1 MTFPLHLSKPTYNY
15 KYKPQYE
22 RMLII
27 FYLSALICRAQL
39 FHITKTFCMCN
50 AIRDYYCYYYKDEL
64 LIWFMSVLLLKVLQF
79 LHSNRLWLMEKN
91 LVHLIRAISNY
102 SNIPPC
108 LCVFFTACWFSSS
121 LAFQPPWWHVAVK
134 LAAYTGC
141 LENMFK
147 QLEVLLWSRV
157 FFSFFFFFFKLID
170 RVIPEPR
177 AGWPFSS

>member
-1 MTFPLHLSKPTYNY
+1 
-15 KYKPQYE
+15 
-22 RMLII
+22 MLII
-27 FYLSALICRAQL
+27 FYLSALICGAKL

-50 AIRDYYCYYYKDEL
+50 AIKDYYCWIINLVHVIPIIKCLSIHSYLY
-64 LIWFMSVLLLKVLQF
+64 
-79 LHSNRLWLMEKN
+79 SNRLWLMEKTGPFN
-91 LVHLIRAISNY
+91 LCYSISNY

-108 LCVFFTACWFSSS
+108 LCVFTACWFSSS
-121 LAFQPPWWHVAVK
+121 LAFPLQCWHVVVK

-147 QLEVLLWSRV
+147 QFECCFGVVLFV
-157 FFSFFFFFFKLID
+157 PKLTD